1 MKRFITIPLLVLVLL
16 LSACGGKTATPTP
29 APTGKT
35 GITGQVFLAECQG
48 DQIAA
53 DCFSQEP
60 YQATLILY
68 DGKMEEIARVLTAE
82 DGTFEYELEAGLYF
96 LHPESLSQYPIATD
110 YQFTVVAG
118 ELTEITVIYDS
129 GVR

>member
-1 MKRFITIPLLVLVLL
+1 MKRFITILLLVLVLF
-16 LSACGGKTATPTP
+16 LSACGGEKATATP
-29 APTGKT
+29 ARSGKT

-48 DQIAA
+48 DQIAT

-68 DGKMEEIARVLTAE
+68 NGKMEEIARVLTAK
-82 DGTFEYELEAGLYF
+82 DGTFEYELEAGIYF

-110 YQFTVVAG
+110 YQIIVVAG

-129 GVR
+129 GAR